1 MQRIVKVTIRIL
13 FKEII
18 IVVKIS
24 EMTSAIQYYSTIVFI
39 STMTSAIY
47 NLLFTPI

>member
-18 IVVKIS
+18 IVVKNI
-24 EMTSAIQYYSTIVFI
+24 FI
-39 STMTSAIY
+39 STMTMCYLQSTFYTNIKTQ
-47 NLLFTPI
+47 NIISDSDS

>member
-18 IVVKIS
+18 IVVKNI
-24 EMTSAIQYYSTIVFI
+24 FI

-47 NLLFTPI
+47 NHFFTPI

>member
-18 IVVKIS
+18 IVVKI
-24 EMTSAIQYYSTIVFI
+24 AVFRIIVI
-39 STMTSAIY
+39 IKIKYLVNS
-47 NLLFTPI
+47 NK

>member
-18 IVVKIS
+18 IVVKI
-24 EMTSAIQYYSTIVFI
+24 AVFRIIVIIKIQSTFYTNIKTQNII
-39 STMTSAIY
+39 SDSDS
-47 NLLFTPI
+47 